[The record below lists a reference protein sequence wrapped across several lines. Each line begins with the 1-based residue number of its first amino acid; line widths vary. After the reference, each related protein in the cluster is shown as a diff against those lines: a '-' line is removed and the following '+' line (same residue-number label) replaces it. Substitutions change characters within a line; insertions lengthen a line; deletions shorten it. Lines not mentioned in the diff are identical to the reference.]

1 MADNRKRAQY
11 EFYCDF
17 DTDNQWK
24 KLHLTKKQ
32 MNDVIHEYQTK
43 LGNSNN
49 AENKE
54 YVKQYLFL
62 LKAEYKR
69 RFGTNHE

>member
-1 MADNRKRAQY
+1 MKDR
-11 EFYCDF
+11 
-17 DTDNQWK
+17 
-24 KLHLTKKQ
+24 
-32 MNDVIHEYQTK
+32 IHEYQTK

-69 RFGTNHE
+69 RFGTNYE